1 MRKWWDLMT
10 LFHLDLPNRYHS
22 MAQQT
27 LSLYWPTIQEGYLAQ
42 ASQEHQVFLLYR
54 FILLPFLHQSI
65 DLVRLQYSLS
75 YAAFSYLCRQK
86 VTVKSCHCMAADD
99 TAVHIVCIKCQSG
112 CISWFYCIRQW
123 LTDLLCITFTSSLW
137 SGMICNLAQKKLKF
151 QNPTNSQSVVLL
163 NLSPLYCQNFQGRL
177 NQVQSAMMR
186 YMDRRDLIPG
196 IIIYAN
202 VKCQCTAGTV
212 LCVHEWATIVG
223 VAVQN
228 RSGHGY
234 KCRIEVAMGW
244 LQKGVTGGRSGA
256 GMSPCTNFLRS
267 MVIAMEL
274 SQLFHAMHGGLSP
287 LLHSSSSQMRWLL
300 TSFMEHQDTNMNI
313 YIIKRRATAEWQRV
327 AKQGWDDSIQQF
339 SIQPPTYLFRRLFS
353 IVPQGC
359 FGTPHF

>member
-1 MRKWWDLMT
+1 
-10 LFHLDLPNRYHS
+10 
-22 MAQQT
+22 
-27 LSLYWPTIQEGYLAQ
+27 
-42 ASQEHQVFLLYR
+42 
-54 FILLPFLHQSI
+54 
-65 DLVRLQYSLS
+65 
-75 YAAFSYLCRQK
+75 
-86 VTVKSCHCMAADD
+86 
-99 TAVHIVCIKCQSG
+99 
-112 CISWFYCIRQW
+112 
-123 LTDLLCITFTSSLW
+123 
-137 SGMICNLAQKKLKF
+137 MICNLAQKKLKF

-287 LLHSSSSQMRWLL
+287 LLHSSSSQMR
-300 TSFMEHQDTNMNI
+300 
-313 YIIKRRATAEWQRV
+313 
-327 AKQGWDDSIQQF
+327 
-339 SIQPPTYLFRRLFS
+339 
-353 IVPQGC
+353 
-359 FGTPHF
+359 